1 MNNWTLLATLTWTA
15 TYFSKHKIATP
26 RLDAEVLLAHLL
38 DMDRVQLYVNFERVL
53 TATELAAYKKLIQ
66 RRTGGEPVAYITG
79 TREFYSLSF
88 KVGPG
93 VMVPRPETEIL
104 VEAVVSRQLTVDSGG
119 SQVRILDIGAGS
131 GNIAISLAKK
141 NPRYFITAIDK
152 SMAALDIAK
161 ENVAY
166 HGVQDQIELLESDF
180 LSTDYRPSTVDY
192 DIVVSN
198 PPYIPTS
205 VILTLAPEVRDHEPR
220 AALAGGE
227 DGLDFYRRMG
237 DIVPSLLKPG
247 GLLAVEIGEEQ
258 AGAVTHIFANV
269 GLQDIAVIKD
279 YAGQDRVVTARL

>member
-1 MNNWTLLATLTWTA
+1 MNNWTLLTTLTWTA
-15 TYFSKHKIATP
+15 SYFAKHKIATP

-38 DMDRVQLYVNFERVL
+38 HMDRVQLYVNFARVL
-53 TATELAAYKKLIQ
+53 AATELADYKKLIQ

-104 VEAVVSRQLTVDSGG
+104 VEAVTSRQLTVDNGG
-119 SQVRILDIGAGS
+119 SQVHILDIGAGS

-141 NPRYFITAIDK
+141 NPRYFIMAMDK
-152 SMAALDIAK
+152 SMAALNIAK
-161 ENVAY
+161 ENVAR

-180 LSTDYRPSTVDY
+180 LSVDCCPSTADY
-192 DIVVSN
+192 DIIVSN
-198 PPYIPTS
+198 PPYIPSS
-205 VILTLAPEVRDHEPR
+205 VIATLAPEVRDYEPR
-220 AALAGGE
+220 SALDGGE

-258 AGAVTHIFANV
+258 ATDVMDIFKNA
-269 GLQDIAVIKD
+269 GLGDIKVIRD
-279 YAGQDRVVTARL
+279 YAGLDRVVTAQL